1 MAIPVSPRLARASV
15 LLLVVLG
22 AGAAAFYWTRFLN
35 APPASSIK
43 VTGSIEATQVEV
55 SAKIAGRITALL
67 VGEGDRVTAGQ
78 LLVRLDD
85 EELAAELRRNEAAV
99 KNAEAQHRD
108 LLAGARKEEIEEARA
123 AVERA
128 QAQLDDLI
136 AGSRREEIE
145 QARQNLRGAEAT
157 RELAEKDHRRT
168 QELFSKDLV
177 AAQEVDRAKQAYD
190 VAASQERAARENLDL
205 LLAGPRPHQVE
216 AARAQLKAAKDHLDL
231 LIAGPR
237 PHQVEAARS
246 QVAQARAA
254 LALAG
259 SRLKEMTIASTI
271 SGVVLR
277 KNLEPGE
284 VANPGVPILTL
295 MDPKDLW
302 VRAYVPEIEIAKIK
316 VGQAARV
323 TVDAFKDRTFEGKI
337 TEIASEAEFTPKNV
351 QTQKERVNLVFR
363 IKIAVDSAGGAL
375 KPGMPADAEI
385 GL

>member
-1 MAIPVSPRLARASV
+1 MAIPVSPRLARVSV

-22 AGAAAFYWTRFLN
+22 GGAAAFYWARFLN

-43 VTGSIEATQVEV
+43 VTGTIEATQVEV
-55 SAKIAGRITALL
+55 SAKIVGRITALL
-67 VGEGDRVTAGQ
+67 VGEGDRMAVGQ
-78 LLVRLDD
+78 LLVRLDG
-85 EELAAELRRNEAAV
+85 EELSAELRRNEAAV
-99 KNAEAQHRD
+99 KNAEAQLRD
-108 LLAGARKEEIEEARA
+108 LLAGSRKEEIEEARS

-157 RELAEKDHRRT
+157 RELAEKDHRRI
-168 QELFSKDLV
+168 QELFGKDLV
-177 AAQEVDRAKQAYD
+177 AAQEVDRAKQVYD
-190 VAASQERAARENLDL
+190 VAVSQERAARENLGL

-254 LALAG
+254 FALAE

-295 MDPKDLW
+295 MDPKNLW

-323 TVDAFKDRTFEGKI
+323 TVDAFKERTFEGKI

-363 IKIAVDSAGGAL
+363 IKIAVDSSGGVL

-385 GL
+385 RL

>member
-1 MAIPVSPRLARASV
+1 MAIPVSPRLARVSV

-22 AGAAAFYWTRFLN
+22 GGAAAFYWARFLN
-35 APPASSIK
+35 APQAPAIK
-43 VTGSIEATQVEV
+43 VTGTIEATQVEV
-55 SAKIAGRITALL
+55 SAKIVGRITALL
-67 VGEGDRVTAGQ
+67 VGEGDRMAVGQ
-78 LLVRLDD
+78 LLVRLDG
-85 EELAAELRRNEAAV
+85 EELSAELRRNEAAV
-99 KNAEAQHRD
+99 KNAEAQLRD
-108 LLAGARKEEIEEARA
+108 LLAGSRKEEIEEARS

-157 RELAEKDHRRT
+157 RELAEKDHRRI
-168 QELFSKDLV
+168 QELFGKDLV
-177 AAQEVDRAKQAYD
+177 AAQEVDRAKQVYD
-190 VAASQERAARENLDL
+190 VAVSQERAARENLGL

-254 LALAG
+254 FALAE

-295 MDPKDLW
+295 MDPKNLW

-323 TVDAFKDRTFEGKI
+323 TVDAFKERTFEGKI

-363 IKIAVDSAGGAL
+363 IKIAVDSSGGVL

-385 GL
+385 RL